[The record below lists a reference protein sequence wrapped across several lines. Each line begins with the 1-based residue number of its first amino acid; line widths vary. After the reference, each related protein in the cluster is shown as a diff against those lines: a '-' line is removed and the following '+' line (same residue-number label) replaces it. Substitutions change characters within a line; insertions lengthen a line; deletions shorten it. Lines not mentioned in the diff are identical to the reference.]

1 MCISNLLRSLCQA
14 IMWRSLDI
22 KVLGEVR
29 RSFWPEV
36 GAWWQVGV
44 RFWWIWYQFLPANHN
59 KLSY

>member
-1 MCISNLLRSLCQA
+1 
-14 IMWRSLDI
+14 MWRSLDI

-44 RFWWIWYQFLPANHN
+44 SFWWIWYQFLPANHN